1 MRLQRWAIILSPFNY
16 SIKSFPS
23 KQNAVADALSRL
35 PLPSTPNDEDSA
47 HNVEERLIQS
57 LRITH
62 KEIRKCHE
70 SRPSTLEGVRI
81 NYVAHGW
88 PKHVKDLP
96 IQPYFNRRFD
106 LSVLE
111 QDCLLWGLR
120 VVIPT
125 RYQEDMLQELQ
136 SSHPGIVPMKEMA
149 RSYLWWPNIDQE
161 VEQTVKN
168 CESFQQVK
176 KPPALTPLTP
186 WLWPIE

>member
-1 MRLQRWAIILSPFNY
+1 M
-16 SIKSFPS
+16 
-23 KQNAVADALSRL
+23 
-35 PLPSTPNDEDSA
+35 
-47 HNVEERLIQS
+47 
-57 LRITH
+57 
-62 KEIRKCHE
+62 
-70 SRPSTLEGVRI
+70 
-81 NYVAHGW
+81 
-88 PKHVKDLP
+88 KDLR

-136 SSHPGIVPMKEMA
+136 SSHPGIVRMKEMA

-186 WLWPIE
+186 WL

>member
-1 MRLQRWAIILSPFNY
+1 M
-16 SIKSFPS
+16 KG
-23 KQNAVADALSRL
+23 
-35 PLPSTPNDEDSA
+35 
-47 HNVEERLIQS
+47 
-57 LRITH
+57 LR
-62 KEIRKCHE
+62 
-70 SRPSTLEGVRI
+70 
-81 NYVAHGW
+81 
-88 PKHVKDLP
+88 

-125 RYQEDMLQELQ
+125 RYQEDMLQELR
-136 SSHPGIVPMKEMA
+136 SSHPGIVRMKEMA
-149 RSYLWWPNIDQE
+149 RSYLWWPKIDQE

-186 WLWPIE
+186 WL